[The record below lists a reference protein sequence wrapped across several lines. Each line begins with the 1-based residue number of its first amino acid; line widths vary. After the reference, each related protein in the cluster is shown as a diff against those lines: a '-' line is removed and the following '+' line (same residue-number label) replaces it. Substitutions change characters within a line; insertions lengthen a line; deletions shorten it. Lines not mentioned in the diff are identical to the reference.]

1 MKKCNEKWNYV
12 ILKDIDDNDISD
24 WYCDSKWIV
33 DKDSKDNSNN

>member
-24 WYCDSKWIV
+24 WYCDSKCICG
-33 DKDSKDNSNN
+33 KDSKDNNNN